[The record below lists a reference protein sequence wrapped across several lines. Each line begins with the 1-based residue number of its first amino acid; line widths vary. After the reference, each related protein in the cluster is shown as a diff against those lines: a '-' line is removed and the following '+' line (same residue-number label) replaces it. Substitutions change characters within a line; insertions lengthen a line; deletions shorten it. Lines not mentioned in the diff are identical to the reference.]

1 MPNLPVG
8 TIVNAVAVIAGSTIG
23 LFFHKKFPENIR
35 RISFQ
40 GIGLCTL
47 LIGMQMALEVQNI
60 LTLIFSILSGSI
72 IGESIN
78 LHKYLEHF
86 GDFIK
91 RKVKSKNDRF
101 TEGMITA
108 FLLFCVG
115 SLTILGALEEGLR
128 GEPDLLYTKSML
140 DGFAS
145 ALLASVY
152 GLGVLFSAIPLF
164 IFQGTITLS
173 AGLLQPYLS
182 DVVIAQLSAT
192 GGVLILGLGINL
204 LEIKDIKITN
214 MLPALVIVVILTLVL
229 NAMGL

>member
-1 MPNLPVG
+1 MPNLPIG
-8 TIVNAVAVIAGSTIG
+8 TIVNALAVIVGSTIG

-60 LTLIFSILSGSI
+60 LTLIFSVLSGGI
-72 IGESIN
+72 LGERMQ
-78 LHKYLEHF
+78 LHLYFERF

-91 RKVKSKNDRF
+91 GKVKSKNDRF

-152 GLGVLFSAIPLF
+152 GLGVLFAAIPLF
-164 IFQGTITLS
+164 IFQATITLS
-173 AGLLQPYLS
+173 ASLLQPYLS
-182 DVVIAQLSAT
+182 DLVIDQLSAT

-229 NAMGL
+229 GEFGV